1 MAKSKSKRSKAAGKA
16 APVKMKIATPS
27 SKPRSSAPRLNSENV
42 VRFGI
47 DAVKEIFSST
57 SGEAKKA
64 QTKAFA
70 IGREGA
76 QHMSRSADAASR
88 AMSEAVSVT
97 QDNIEAC
104 IESGNI
110 TANMSREISEELF
123 NFANEVM
130 SNNIDISKDV
140 FSCRTINDVFELQS
154 KMFRNNVDRLFNQSA
169 RISEMVFE
177 TMTKASE
184 PLSERMVEASDKLS
198 KSFAA

>member
-1 MAKSKSKRSKAAGKA
+1 MAPSKKSRGKA
-16 APVKMKIATPS
+16 APIKMKVASPKSSVKSAT
-27 SKPRSSAPRLNSENV
+27 KTARLNNENV
-42 VRFGI
+42 VRLGT
-47 DAVKEIFSST
+47 DAVKEMFSTS
-57 SGEAKKA
+57 SGEARKA
-64 QTKAFA
+64 QNKAYA

-76 QHMSRSADAASR
+76 QHMSRSADAATR

-97 QDNIEAC
+97 QNTIEAC

-110 TANMSREISEELF
+110 TATMSREISEEIF
-123 NFANEVM
+123 NFANEIM

-154 KMFRNNVDRLFNQSA
+154 KMFRNNVDRLFNESA
-169 RISEMVFE
+169 KISEMVFD
-177 TMTKASE
+177 TVTKASE